1 MINQLVCCTR
11 IMIQVQCRGMFSTH
25 YHRLAVDYRNNS
37 KGFLTQY
44 YEQLPVSLEN
54 LRLYTGNTEARDLKT
69 SCQCKVVLTKW

>member
-1 MINQLVCCTR
+1 MLRVVGKLCFQMQRENFLSQRMIAGQ
-11 IMIQVQCRGMFSTH
+11 IVQKMDMQGT
-25 YHRLAVDYRNNS
+25 
-37 KGFLTQY
+37 LTQY